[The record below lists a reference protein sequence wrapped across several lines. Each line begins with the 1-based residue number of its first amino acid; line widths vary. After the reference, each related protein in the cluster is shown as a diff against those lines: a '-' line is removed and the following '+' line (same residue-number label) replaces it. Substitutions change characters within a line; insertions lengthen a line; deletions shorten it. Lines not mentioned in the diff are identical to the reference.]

1 MNKVFLIGNL
11 TRDVEL
17 ATTSSGTSVARF
29 SIAVQRRFANADG
42 EREADFFN
50 VVVWRGQAENCSK
63 YLSKGSKVA
72 VEGRLQNGSYE
83 AQDGTT
89 RYTTDVVAE
98 QVEFVGRK
106 KSDNGDSGED
116 IPEGLTPV
124 KDDDT
129 LPF

>member
-29 SIAVQRRFANADG
+29 SIAVQRRYANADG
-42 EREADFFN
+42 ERGVDYFN
-50 VVVWRGQAENCSK
+50 IVVWRGQAENCSK

-89 RYTTDVVAE
+89 RHTTDVVAE

-106 KSDNGDSGED
+106 KSDNGDSGEG
-116 IPEGLTPV
+116 IPEDLQPV
-124 KDDDT
+124 EDDN

>member
-42 EREADFFN
+42 EREVDFFN

-89 RYTTDVVAE
+89 RRTTDVVAE

-106 KSDNGDSGED
+106 KSDNGDSGEGT
-116 IPEGLTPV
+116 PEELTPV
-124 KDDDT
+124 EDDT

>member
-11 TRDVEL
+11 TKDVEL

-106 KSDNGDSGED
+106 KSDNGDSGEG

-124 KDDDT
+124 DDDK